1 MFLIRRIWLCGEL
14 SEQTFLIAVLVSPI
28 CYLSSLEVAAV
39 LKLSLVLISSRL
51 DERQSKQE
59 LACMRRSFTVWC
71 QLVREFIYQ

>member
-1 MFLIRRIWLCGEL
+1 MFLIRRIWLRGEL

-28 CYLSSLEVAAV
+28 CYLSRLEVTAV

-51 DERQSKQE
+51 DERRSKRE
-59 LACMRRSFTVWC
+59 LACVRGSFTREC